1 MNRRH
6 WQQNQ
11 QERKEKMRLRQK
23 AMKEAIHL
31 EISGM
36 QQIEDEQLQEIIDR
50 HVLAAADREHLPLR
64 PPYFEK

>member
-36 QQIEDEQLQEIIDR
+36 QQIEDEQL
-50 HVLAAADREHLPLR
+50 
-64 PPYFEK
+64 